1 MASMQELL
9 LNLQSAD
16 KGTRTH
22 AEAVYNSML
31 QEQRDQVRKCS
42 VVNARDVLIFDIS
55 SSFKTHN
62 KTFKLDPKQT
72 PTYKYLSP

>member
-31 QEQRDQVRKCS
+31 QEQRDQVRYCS
-42 VVNARDVLIFDIS
+42 VVMHVLC
-55 SSFKTHN
+55 
-62 KTFKLDPKQT
+62 
-72 PTYKYLSP
+72 